1 MAACKALGAKTH
13 LKTEIIERLKVDD
26 WMEMLQTLQSLSK
39 KMNDKLRDRDSGN
52 LDPFTLKGG
61 HVKKMI
67 EIAKEPSMD
76 DPDDQPEEYN
86 VYGSPYR
93 DPTEDARRV
102 STMLTVRNEFN

>member
-1 MAACKALGAKTH
+1 M
-13 LKTEIIERLKVDD
+13 IERLAVGD

-39 KMNDKLRDRDSGN
+39 KMYDKLKDRDSGD

-67 EIAKEPSMD
+67 DIAKVPSAD
-76 DPDDQPEEYN
+76 DPDDQPEEYS

-93 DPTEDARRV
+93 DNSSDARRV
-102 STMLTVRNEFN
+102 SAMLTVIYYDSENLSQN